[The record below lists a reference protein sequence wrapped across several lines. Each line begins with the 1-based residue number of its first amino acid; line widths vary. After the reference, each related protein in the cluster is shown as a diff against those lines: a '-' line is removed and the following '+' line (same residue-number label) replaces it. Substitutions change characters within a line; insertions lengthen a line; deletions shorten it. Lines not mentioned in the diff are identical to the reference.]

1 MDEETLTS
9 LSETVRQLIEDGA
22 DVYPME
28 DEYMCSIMYPGRT
41 MSYVVVHLATQF
53 ISKENILSLLN
64 KGMNIV
70 DSLRFY

>member
-1 MDEETLTS
+1 MNEETLTS

-28 DEYMCSIMYPGRT
+28 DEYMCSIMYSSRT
-41 MSYVVVHLATQF
+41 SYVVVHLATQF
-53 ISKENILSLLN
+53 KSKENILSLLN